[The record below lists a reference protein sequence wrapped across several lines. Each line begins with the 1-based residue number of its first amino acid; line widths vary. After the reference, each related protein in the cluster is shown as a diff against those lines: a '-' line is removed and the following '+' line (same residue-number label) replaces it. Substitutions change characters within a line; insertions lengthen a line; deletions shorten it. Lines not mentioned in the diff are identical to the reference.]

1 VTRRVA
7 VTGANGFIGRHLT
20 AALAARG
27 DTPIAI
33 ARPFHTP
40 ALVDLFHGVDTVV
53 HLAGLVSA
61 LHAQDFFTANVD
73 GTRAVAEAA
82 AASGARM
89 IHVSSLAAAGPAPS
103 SAPRSEDDA
112 PAPITPYGRSKLEGE
127 RVVLATPGL
136 KSAILRPGAVY
147 GPGTNALLPLFRAAA
162 LGILPLVGRAGA
174 AYTFIH
180 VGDLVRAITAAI
192 DSDVSGA
199 LFVGHARPVTT
210 RGLLEA
216 VRDASGGTAA
226 IVRVPL
232 AITRVAAACGDLAG
246 LITGHVSAINRW
258 RYAELAADGFV
269 CRVDRLR
276 DQLGIVAQV
285 EIGDG
290 IAEMGR
296 WYRSEGRLG
305 KRDARD
311 AER

>member
-20 AALAARG
+20 AALSGRG

-33 ARPFHTP
+33 ARPFHP
-40 ALVDLFHGVDTVV
+40 AALAQRFRGVDTVV

-61 LHAQDFFTANVD
+61 LRAQDFFTANVD

-82 AASGARM
+82 AAAGARM
-89 IHVSSLAAAGPAPS
+89 IHVSSLAAAGPAPA

-127 RVVLATPGL
+127 RVVLAMPGL
-136 KSAILRPGAVY
+136 RSAILRPGAVY
-147 GPGTNALLPLFRAAA
+147 GPGTDALRPLFRAAA
-162 LGILPLVGRAGA
+162 LRVLPLVGRAGA

-180 VGDLVRAITAAI
+180 VGDVVRAIAAAI
-192 DSDVSGA
+192 DIDVSGPV
-199 LFVGHARPVTT
+199 FVGHPRPVTT
-210 RGLLEA
+210 RQLLEA
-216 VRDASGGTAA
+216 VRDASGHAAA
-226 IVRVPL
+226 IVPVPL
-232 AITRVAAACGDLAG
+232 AITRVAAACGDVAG
-246 LITGHVSAINRW
+246 LITGRVSAINRW
-258 RYAELAADGFV
+258 RYAELAAAGFV

-276 DQLGIVAQV
+276 ERLGVVAQV

-296 WYRSEGRLG
+296 WYRAEGRL
-305 KRDARD
+305 
-311 AER
+311 

>member
-20 AALAARG
+20 AAIAARG
-27 DTPIAI
+27 DTPVAV
-33 ARPFHTP
+33 ARPFQAA
-40 ALVDLFHGVDTVV
+40 ALVDLFRGVDTVV

-61 LHAQDFFTANVD
+61 LRAEDFFTANVE
-73 GTRAVAEAA
+73 GTRVVAGAA

-89 IHVSSLAAAGPAPS
+89 VHVSSLAAAGPAPP

-127 RVVLATPGL
+127 RVVLTTPGL
-136 KSAILRPGAVY
+136 SSAILRPGAVY
-147 GPGTNALLPLFRAAA
+147 GPGTDALLPLFRAAA
-162 LGILPLVGRAGA
+162 LGVLPLVGRAGA

-180 VGDLVRAITAAI
+180 VRDVVRSITAAI
-192 DSDVSGA
+192 DIDVSGA
-199 LFVGHARPVTT
+199 VFVGHPRPVTT
-210 RGLLEA
+210 RELLEA
-216 VRDASGGTAA
+216 VRDASGGTAT

-232 AITRVAAACGDLAG
+232 AVTRVAAGCGDVAG
-246 LITGHVSAINRW
+246 LVTGHVSAINRW
-258 RYAELAADGFV
+258 RYAELAAAGFV

-276 DQLGIVAQV
+276 DRLGVVAQV

-296 WYRSEGRLG
+296 WYRAEGKL
-305 KRDARD
+305 K
-311 AER
+311 

>member
-27 DTPIAI
+27 DTAVAI
-33 ARPFHTP
+33 ARPFHAP
-40 ALVDLFHGVDTVV
+40 ALVDLFRRVDTVV

-61 LHAQDFFTANVD
+61 LHAQDFFTANVG

-82 AASGARM
+82 AAAGARM

-180 VGDLVRAITAAI
+180 VGDVVRAITAAI
-192 DSDVSGA
+192 DRDVRDT

-216 VRDASGGTAA
+216 VRDSSGGTAA

-232 AITRVAAACGDLAG
+232 AITRVGAACGDLAG
-246 LITGHVSAINRW
+246 AITGRVFAINRW

-276 DQLGIVAQV
+276 DRLGIVAQV

-296 WYRSEGRLG
+296 WYRAEGRLG